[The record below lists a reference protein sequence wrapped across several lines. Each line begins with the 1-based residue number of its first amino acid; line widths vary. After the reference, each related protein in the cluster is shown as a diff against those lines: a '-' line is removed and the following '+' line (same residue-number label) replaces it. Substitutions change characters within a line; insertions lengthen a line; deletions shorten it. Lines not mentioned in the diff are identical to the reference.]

1 MNSYW
6 LSSIQNQK
14 DKNQNIEKLNNT
26 NPIDNHHVTDVCIIG
41 AGIAGLSTAYYL
53 AQNGV
58 KVAVIDKAEIGAKTS
73 GHTTAKIT
81 LQHGLIYDYL
91 INTFGF
97 DYAFNYFRANEKA
110 ISNIKHIID
119 SENIDCDFEYKNN
132 YVYTTSQNELT
143 KIHNEIKAV
152 NSLVSGNISNKQN
165 DTKTIASNAENT
177 KNNYVQ
183 DDYAQFVKDAG
194 LPFKIAGAI
203 ETKNQAQFHP
213 TKYMYGLARAI
224 QNNGG
229 LIFTNSLAND
239 VQKYGDGYITYANDY
254 TIKSKYIVIAS
265 HYPFINFPGFYFS
278 KMYQS
283 TSYVVAIETDK
294 KLPNGM
300 YINTGEPVLSF
311 RTAKFHNPTNF
322 DASNTNKHNNP
333 NNPNTSNNSK
343 NLLIIS
349 GGDHKTG
356 YSPDSENFYGYKYVE
371 DQAKKHFPDCKILY
385 KWNTR
390 DCITLDKI
398 PYIGEFSLFMP
409 NAYVA
414 TGFNKWGMTSSNIAA
429 NIIKDEILGLN
440 NLYSETF
447 NSNRFKP
454 IKNRGEMKN
463 MVKQVFHSFVSN
475 RIKIPDEDLSSIK
488 NDNGGIIRI
497 NGTAVGIYKDKNG
510 QIYAVNP
517 TCTHLGCLLTWNNV
531 DKTWDC
537 PCHGSR
543 FDYKGKNLYDPA
555 FKDLETFGIN

>member
-6 LSSIQNQK
+6 ISSIQNL
-14 DKNQNIEKLNNT
+14 KNKNPNIEKLDSTNQINKNT
-26 NPIDNHHVTDVCIIG
+26 VTDVCIIG
-41 AGIAGLSTAYYL
+41 AGLAGLSTAYYL

-58 KVAVIDKAEIGAKTS
+58 KVAIVDKAEIGTKIS

-81 LQHGLIYDYL
+81 LQHSLIYDYL

-97 DYAFNYFRANEKA
+97 DYALSYFRANEKA

-119 SENIDCDFEYKNN
+119 SENINCDFEYKNN
-132 YVYTTSQNELT
+132 YIYTTSQDELT

-152 NSLVSGNISNKQN
+152 NLLSSRNIENVSTYEESSNSK
-165 DTKTIASNAENT
+165 K
-177 KNNYVQ
+177 
-183 DDYAQFVKDAG
+183 DYAQFVKEAD

-213 TKYMYGLARAI
+213 GKYMYGLAKSM

-229 LIFTNSLAND
+229 LIFTNSLVED
-239 VQKYGDGYITYANDY
+239 VQKNGDGYITYANNY

-283 TSYVVAIETDK
+283 TSYVVAIETNK

-311 RTAKFHNPTNF
+311 RTAKQQNG
-322 DASNTNKHNNP
+322 KE
-333 NNPNTSNNSK
+333 
-343 NLLIIS
+343 LLIVS

-356 YSPDSENFYGYKYVE
+356 YSPDSEDFYGYKYVE
-371 DQAKKHFPDCKILY
+371 KQAKKHFPDCKILY
-385 KWNTR
+385 KWDTR

-429 NIIKDEILGLN
+429 NIIKDEILGVK
-440 NLYSETF
+440 NLYAPTF
-447 NSNRFKP
+447 DSNRFKP

-463 MVKQVFHSFVSN
+463 MVKQVFNSFVSN

-497 NGTAVGIYKDKNG
+497 NGTAVGIYKDKDG
-510 QIYAVNP
+510 QIYAVDP

-555 FKDLETFGIN
+555 FKDLETYGIN

>member
-6 LSSIQNQK
+6 ISSMQSQK
-14 DKNQNIEKLNNT
+14 SQDLNIENLNIKKNNKII
-26 NPIDNHHVTDVCIIG
+26 NPIDNNNKADVCIVG
-41 AGIAGLSTAYYL
+41 AGLTGLSTAYYL

-283 TSYVVAIETDK
+283 TSYVIAIETNK

-300 YINTGEPVLSF
+300 YINTGEPVLSL
-311 RTAKFHNPTNF
+311 RTAKHQ
-322 DASNTNKHNNP
+322 DGKQ
-333 NNPNTSNNSK
+333 
-343 NLLIIS
+343 LLIIS

-429 NIIKDEILGLN
+429 NIIKDEILGHK
-440 NLYSETF
+440 NLYAPTF
-447 NSNRFKP
+447 DSNRFKP

-510 QIYAVNP
+510 QIYAVDP

>member
-6 LSSIQNQK
+6 ISSMPHLENL
-14 DKNQNIEKLNNT
+14 NI
-26 NPIDNHHVTDVCIIG
+26 IDHNHITDVCIVG
-41 AGIAGLSTAYYL
+41 AGLAGLSTAYYL
-53 AQNGV
+53 AKNGI
-58 KVAVIDKAEIGAKTS
+58 KVTVIDKAEIGAKTS

-81 LQHGLIYDYL
+81 LQHGLVYDYL

-97 DYAFNYFRANEKA
+97 DYALNYFRANEKA

-132 YVYTTSQNELT
+132 YIYTTSQDDLT

-152 NSLVSGNISNKQN
+152 NSLASGNLSNEQN
-165 DTKTIASNAENT
+165 NT
-177 KNNYVQ
+177 KKIENNYSNSNYNKE
-183 DDYAQFVKDAG
+183 DYAQFVKETG
-194 LPFKIAGAI
+194 LPFKVTGAI

-213 TKYMYGLARAI
+213 TKYMYGLAKAVR
-224 QNNGG
+224 NYGG
-229 LIFTNSLAND
+229 LIFTNSLVED
-239 VQKYGDGYITYANDY
+239 VQKYGNEYITYSNNY

-283 TSYVVAIETDK
+283 TSYVVAIETNK

-311 RTAKFHNPTNF
+311 RTAKQQNG
-322 DASNTNKHNNP
+322 KE
-333 NNPNTSNNSK
+333 
-343 NLLIIS
+343 LLIIS

-356 YSPDSENFYGYKYVE
+356 YSPESEEFYGYKYIE
-371 DQAKKHFPDCKILY
+371 KQAKKHFPDCKILY

-429 NIIKDEILGLN
+429 NIIKDEILGHN
-440 NLYSETF
+440 NLYAPTF
-447 NSNRFKP
+447 DSNRFKP

-463 MVKQVFHSFVSN
+463 MVKQVFNSFVSN
-475 RIKIPDEDLSSIK
+475 RIKIPDEDLSAIQ

-497 NGTAVGIYKDKNG
+497 NGAAVGIYKDKDG
-510 QIYAVNP
+510 QIYAVDP

>member
-6 LSSIQNQK
+6 ISSMT
-14 DKNQNIEKLNNT
+14 KLENL
-26 NPIDNHHVTDVCIIG
+26 NPIDRNHITDVCIIG

-58 KVAVIDKAEIGAKTS
+58 KVSVIDKAEIGAKTS

-97 DYAFNYFRANEKA
+97 DYALSYFRANEKA

-119 SENIDCDFEYKNN
+119 TENIDCDFEYKNN
-132 YVYTTSQNELT
+132 YIYTTSQDDLT

-152 NSLVSGNISNKQN
+152 NSLSSGNISNKQN
-165 DTKTIASNAENT
+165 NTETIASNSENT

-183 DDYAQFVKDAG
+183 EDYAQFVKETG

-224 QNNGG
+224 QNYGG
-229 LIFTNSLAND
+229 LIFTDTLAND

-311 RTAKFHNPTNF
+311 RTAKFHNSTNF
-322 DASNTNKHNNP
+322 DASNTNKQSNLNS
-333 NNPNTSNNSK
+333 PNTSNNSK

-356 YSPDSENFYGYKYVE
+356 YSPDSEDFYGYKYVKE
-371 DQAKKHFPDCKILY
+371 QAKKHFPDCKILY
-385 KWNTR
+385 KWDTR

-429 NIIKDEILGLN
+429 NIIKDEILGIK
-440 NLYSETF
+440 NLYATTF
-447 NSNRFKP
+447 DSNRFKP

-475 RIKIPDEDLSSIK
+475 RIKIPDEDVSSIK

-497 NGTAVGIYKDKNG
+497 NGTAVGIYKDKDG
-510 QIYAVNP
+510 QIYAVDP

-555 FKDLETFGIN
+555 FKDLETFGKQEK

>member
-6 LSSIQNQK
+6 ISSMP
-14 DKNQNIEKLNNT
+14 KLE
-26 NPIDNHHVTDVCIIG
+26 NPTPLDCNHVTDVCIIG
-41 AGIAGLSTAYYL
+41 AGLAGLSTAYYL

-58 KVAVIDKAEIGAKTS
+58 KVIIIDKAEIGEKTS

-81 LQHGLIYDYL
+81 LQHSLIYDYL

-97 DYAFNYFRANEKA
+97 DFALSYFRANEKA

-119 SENIDCDFEYKNN
+119 SENINCDFEYKNN
-132 YVYTTSQNELT
+132 YIYTTSQDELT

-152 NSLVSGNISNKQN
+152 
-165 DTKTIASNAENT
+165 KTLGG
-177 KNNYVQ
+177 
-183 DDYAQFVKDAG
+183 DDYAQFVKETN

-213 TKYMYGLARAI
+213 TKYMYGLAKAI

-229 LIFTNSLAND
+229 LIFTNSLVED
-239 VQKYGDGYITYANDY
+239 VQKYGDGYITYANNY

-283 TSYVVAIETDK
+283 TSYVIAIETNK
-294 KLPNGM
+294 KLPNGI

-311 RTAKFHNPTNF
+311 RTANQQNGKE
-322 DASNTNKHNNP
+322 
-333 NNPNTSNNSK
+333 
-343 NLLIIS
+343 LLIVS

-356 YSPDSENFYGYKYVE
+356 YSPDSEDFYGYKYVE
-371 DQAKKHFPDCKILY
+371 EQAKKHFPDCKILY
-385 KWNTR
+385 KWDTR

-429 NIIKDEILGLN
+429 NIIKDEILGVK
-440 NLYSETF
+440 NLYAPTF
-447 NSNRFKP
+447 DSNRFKP

-463 MVKQVFHSFVSN
+463 MVKQVFNSFVSN
-475 RIKIPDEDLSSIK
+475 RIKIPDADLSSIK

-497 NGTAVGIYKDKNG
+497 NGTAVGIYKDKDG
-510 QIYAVNP
+510 QIYAVDP

-555 FKDLETFGIN
+555 FKDLETFGQEEK

>member
-6 LSSIQNQK
+6 ISSVPNFKKI
-14 DKNQNIEKLNNT
+14 
-26 NPIDNHHVTDVCIIG
+26 NPIDQHHTTDVCIIG
-41 AGIAGLSTAYYL
+41 AGLAGLSTAYYL
-53 AQNGV
+53 AKNGV
-58 KVAVIDKAEIGAKTS
+58 TVAIVDKAEIGAKTS

-97 DYAFNYFRANEKA
+97 DFALSYFRANEKA

-119 SENIDCDFEYKNN
+119 SENIDCDFEYRNN
-132 YVYTTSQNELT
+132 YIYTTFQDDLT

-152 NSLVSGNISNKQN
+152 NSLANE
-165 DTKTIASNAENT
+165 T
-177 KNNYVQ
+177 
-183 DDYAQFVKDAG
+183 YAQFIKETS
-194 LPFKIAGAI
+194 LPFKIVGAI

-213 TKYMYGLARAI
+213 TKYMYGLAKAI
-224 QNNGG
+224 QNYGG
-229 LIFTNSLAND
+229 LIFTNTLVTD

-300 YINTGEPVLSF
+300 YINTCEPVLSF
-311 RTAKFHNPTNF
+311 RTAKQQNG
-322 DASNTNKHNNP
+322 KE
-333 NNPNTSNNSK
+333 
-343 NLLIIS
+343 LLIVS

-371 DQAKKHFPDCKILY
+371 EQAKKYFPDCKILY
-385 KWNTR
+385 KWDTR

-398 PYIGEFSLFMP
+398 PYIGEFSMFMP

-429 NIIKDEILGLN
+429 NIIKDEILGYK
-440 NLYSETF
+440 NLYSTTF
-447 NSNRFKP
+447 DSNRFKP

-475 RIKIPDEDLSSIK
+475 RIKIPDEDLSSIE

-497 NGTAVGIYKDKNG
+497 NGTAVGIYKDKDG
-510 QIYAVNP
+510 QIYAVDP

-555 FKDLETFGIN
+555 FKDLETFGKQEK

>member
-6 LSSIQNQK
+6 ISSMPNLE
-14 DKNQNIEKLNNT
+14 NI
-26 NPIDNHHVTDVCIIG
+26 NPLDHNHITDVCIVG
-41 AGIAGLSTAYYL
+41 AGITGLSLAYYL
-53 AQNGV
+53 AKNGV
-58 KVAVIDKAEIGAKTS
+58 KVTLIDKAEIGAKTS

-97 DYAFNYFRANEKA
+97 DYALNYFRANEKA

-119 SENIDCDFEYKNN
+119 IENIDCDFEYKNN
-132 YVYTTSQNELT
+132 YIYTTSQNDLT
-143 KIHNEIKAV
+143 QIHNEIKAI
-152 NSLVSGNISNKQN
+152 NSLASYSSLNTQN
-165 DTKTIASNAENT
+165 NS
-177 KNNYVQ
+177 KNNYKNSNCNQ
-183 DDYAQFVKDAG
+183 NDYAQFVQETD

-213 TKYMYGLARAI
+213 VKYMYGLVKAI
-224 QNNGG
+224 KKCGG
-229 LIFTNSLAND
+229 LIFTNSLVDD
-239 VQKYGDGYITYANDY
+239 VQKYDDGYITYSNNY

-283 TSYVVAIETDK
+283 TSYVVAIETNK

-300 YINTGEPVLSF
+300 FINTGEPALSF
-311 RTAKFHNPTNF
+311 RTAKQQNV
-322 DASNTNKHNNP
+322 KE
-333 NNPNTSNNSK
+333 
-343 NLLIIS
+343 LLIIS

-356 YSPDSENFYGYKYVE
+356 YSPDSESFYGYRYIE
-371 DQAKKHFPDCKILY
+371 EQAKKFFPDCKILY
-385 KWNTR
+385 KWDTR

-398 PYIGEFSLFMP
+398 PYIGEFSMFMP
-409 NAYVA
+409 NVYVA
-414 TGFNKWGMTSSNIAA
+414 TGFNKWGMTSSNISA
-429 NIIKDEILGLN
+429 NIINDEILGHKN
-440 NLYSETF
+440 FYAKTF
-447 NSNRFKP
+447 DSNRFDP
-454 IKNRGEMKN
+454 IKNRDEVKN

-475 RIKIPDEDLSSIK
+475 KIKIPAEDLSTIK

-517 TCTHLGCLLTWNNV
+517 TCTHLGCLLTWNNI

-543 FDYKGKNLYDPA
+543 FDYKGQNLYDPA
-555 FKDLETFGIN
+555 YKDLETFGLN

>member
-6 LSSIQNQK
+6 ISSIQNL
-14 DKNQNIEKLNNT
+14 KNKNPNIEKLDSTNQINKNT
-26 NPIDNHHVTDVCIIG
+26 VTDVCIIG
-41 AGIAGLSTAYYL
+41 AGLAGLSTAYYL

-58 KVAVIDKAEIGAKTS
+58 KVAIVDKAEIGTKTS

-97 DYAFNYFRANEKA
+97 DYALSYFRANEKA

-132 YVYTTSQNELT
+132 YIYTTFQDDLT

-152 NSLVSGNISNKQN
+152 NSLASGNISNAQN
-165 DTKTIASNAENT
+165 NSKNIMLNAESTYT
-177 KNNYVQ
+177 KGNSMQ
-183 DDYAQFVKDAG
+183 EDYAQFVKETS

-213 TKYMYGLARAI
+213 TKYMYGLAKAI

-229 LIFTNSLAND
+229 LIFTNTLVTD

-283 TSYVVAIETDK
+283 TSYVVAIETNK
-294 KLPNGM
+294 KLPDGM

-311 RTAKFHNPTNF
+311 RTAKYYDPTCFH
-322 DASNTNKHNNP
+322 ASKSSNTNKQ
-333 NNPNTSNNSK
+333 NNSK
-343 NLLIIS
+343 NILIIS

-356 YSPDSENFYGYKYVE
+356 YSPDSESFYGYKYVE
-371 DQAKKHFPDCKILY
+371 EQAKKHFPDCKILY

-398 PYIGEFSLFMP
+398 PYIGEFSMFMP

-429 NIIKDEILGLN
+429 NIIKDEILGYK
-440 NLYSETF
+440 NLYATTF
-447 NSNRFKP
+447 DSNRFKP

-497 NGTAVGIYKDKNG
+497 NGTAVGIYKDKDG
-510 QIYAVNP
+510 KIYAIDP